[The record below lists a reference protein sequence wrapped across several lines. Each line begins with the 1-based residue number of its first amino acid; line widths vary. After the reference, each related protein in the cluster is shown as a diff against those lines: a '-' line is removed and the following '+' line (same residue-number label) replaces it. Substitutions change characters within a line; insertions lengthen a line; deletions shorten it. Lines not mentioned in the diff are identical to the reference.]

1 MQFAQFRVYATKS
14 ENKCNLGK
22 LFKKENS
29 VMANNSGRVK
39 KIDLGNATWISLLSQ
54 CIDSIG
60 SDQFTDKLLSALR
73 SITDFDYSVSFAY
86 HQNEKPICLF
96 HTFLPGER
104 VVFVDDYL
112 KGPYLLDPFFKACG
126 REVDTGLYRLQDIAP
141 DRFLQSEYYRSYYVR
156 TGLAEEICYTFYLLN
171 DVAVV
176 ISLMRSGESQRFS
189 AREFRLLESVV
200 PIVNSLAQRHWQAVP
215 DWFEVDS
222 IERKPGDN
230 STIIENT
237 VGAIFG
243 PRITPR
249 ETQVVAQVLEG
260 HSSESIANSLG
271 ISTGTV
277 RIHRR
282 NIYAKLDIS
291 SQQELF
297 SIFFQKIRTV
307 RA

>member
-1 MQFAQFRVYATKS
+1 MPLKAG
-14 ENKCNLGK
+14 NKCTLRK
-22 LFKKENS
+22 LLDKGNT
-29 VMANNSGRVK
+29 VMANNSGRTK

-60 SDQFTDKLLSALR
+60 SDQFTDTLLSALR
-73 SITDFDYSVSFAY
+73 SITPFDYSVSFAY

-96 HTFLPGER
+96 HTFSPAER
-104 VVFVDDYL
+104 VVFVDNYL

-126 REVDTGLYRLQDIAP
+126 RKVDIGLYRLRDIAP

-200 PIVNSLAQRHWQAVP
+200 PIVSSLAQRHWQVVP
-215 DWFEVDS
+215 DWSEVESTDGD
-222 IERKPGDN
+222 PGDN
-230 STIIENT
+230 PTTIENT
-237 VGAIFG
+237 VGTIFG
-243 PRITPR
+243 SRITPR

-260 HSSESIANSLG
+260 HSSESIAKSLG

>member
-1 MQFAQFRVYATKS
+1 
-14 ENKCNLGK
+14 
-22 LFKKENS
+22 
-29 VMANNSGRVK
+29 MANNSGRAK

-60 SDQFTDKLLSALR
+60 RDQFTDTLLSALK

-96 HTFLPGER
+96 HTFSPAER

-126 REVDTGLYRLQDIAP
+126 RKVDTGLYRLQDIAP

-156 TGLAEEICYTFYLLN
+156 TGLAEEICYTFYLPN

-200 PIVNSLAQRHWQAVP
+200 PIVSSLAQRHWQAVP

-222 IERKPGDN
+222 TDQEPGDN
-230 STIIENT
+230 PTIIENT
-237 VGAIFG
+237 VGAVFG

-260 HSSESIANSLG
+260 HSSESIAKSLG
-271 ISTGTV
+271 ISAGTV

-307 RA
+307 RT

>member
-1 MQFAQFRVYATKS
+1 MLNLSGK
-14 ENKCNLGK
+14 NK
-22 LFKKENS
+22 
-29 VMANNSGRVK
+29 VMASNPGRAK
-39 KIDLGNATWISLLSQ
+39 KIDLGNAAWISLISQ
-54 CIDSIG
+54 CVNSIG
-60 SDQFTDKLLSALR
+60 TEEFSGNLVSALR
-73 SITDFDYSVSFAY
+73 SITDFDYLVSFAY
-86 HQNEKPICLF
+86 HQKEKPICLYHAF
-96 HTFLPGER
+96 SPAER
-104 VVFVDDYL
+104 IVFVDDYL
-112 KGPYLLDPFFKACG
+112 NGPYLLDPFFKACG
-126 REVDTGLYRLQDIAP
+126 RKVDTGLYRLRDIAP

-176 ISLMRSGESQRFS
+176 ISLMRSGDSSRFS

-200 PIVNSLAQRHWQAVP
+200 PIVSSLAQRHWQDVP

-222 IERKPGDN
+222 TDRETGDN
-230 STIIENT
+230 RTIIENM
-237 VGAIFG
+237 VSAIFG

-260 HSSESIANSLG
+260 HSSESTARSLG
-271 ISTGTV
+271 ISVGTV

-307 RA
+307 RT

>member
-1 MQFAQFRVYATKS
+1 
-14 ENKCNLGK
+14 
-22 LFKKENS
+22 
-29 VMANNSGRVK
+29 MAKNPVRVK
-39 KIDLGNATWISLLSQ
+39 KIDLGNSTWISLLSR

-60 SDQFTDKLLSALR
+60 SETFPECLGAALK
-73 SITDFDYSVSFAY
+73 SITDFDYSVAFVY
-86 HQNEKPICLF
+86 HQNEKPISLYD
-96 HTFLPGER
+96 TFSDAER

-126 REVDTGLYRLQDIAP
+126 RRVDSGLYRLQDIAP

-176 ISLMRSGESQRFS
+176 ISLMRSGDSQRFS

-200 PIVNSLAQRHWQAVP
+200 PIVSSLAQRHWQDVP
-215 DWFEVDS
+215 DWFGTEVSDRDS
-222 IERKPGDN
+222 ADNRSVIE
-230 STIIENT
+230 ST

-260 HSSESIANSLG
+260 HSSESISKSLG

>member
-1 MQFAQFRVYATKS
+1 
-14 ENKCNLGK
+14 
-22 LFKKENS
+22 
-29 VMANNSGRVK
+29 MANNSGRAK

-54 CIDSIG
+54 CVDSIG
-60 SDQFTDKLLSALR
+60 SDQFTDTLLSALR
-73 SITDFDYSVSFAY
+73 SITHFDYSVSFAY

-96 HTFLPGER
+96 HTFSAAER
-104 VVFVDDYL
+104 VVFVDNYL

-126 REVDTGLYRLQDIAP
+126 RKVDTGLFRLRDIAP

-222 IERKPGDN
+222 TDLEPGDN
-230 STIIENT
+230 PTIIENT

-260 HSSESIANSLG
+260 HSSESIAKSLG
-271 ISTGTV
+271 ISVG
-277 RIHRR
+277 R
-282 NIYAKLDIS
+282 YAFTAETFTPS
-291 SQQELF
+291 
-297 SIFFQKIRTV
+297 SIFLRSRNCFQFFFRKSERC
-307 RA
+307 AHKH

>member
-1 MQFAQFRVYATKS
+1 
-14 ENKCNLGK
+14 
-22 LFKKENS
+22 
-29 VMANNSGRVK
+29 
-39 KIDLGNATWISLLSQ
+39 
-54 CIDSIG
+54 
-60 SDQFTDKLLSALR
+60 
-73 SITDFDYSVSFAY
+73 
-86 HQNEKPICLF
+86 
-96 HTFLPGER
+96 
-104 VVFVDDYL
+104 VFVDDYL
-112 KGPYLLDPFFKACG
+112 KGPYLLDPFFKACE
-126 REVDTGLYRLQDIAP
+126 RKVDSGLYRLRDIAP

-156 TGLAEEICYTFYLLN
+156 TGLAEEICYTCYLLN

-200 PIVNSLAQRHWQAVP
+200 PIVSSLVQRHWRDAP
-215 DWFEVDS
+215 DWLEVNS
-222 IERKPGDN
+222 TEPVPGDN
-230 STIIENT
+230 PTVIENT

-243 PRITPR
+243 SRITPR
-249 ETQVVAQVLEG
+249 ETEVVAQVLEG
-260 HSSESIANSLG
+260 HSSESIAKSLG

-297 SIFFQKIRTV
+297 SIFFQKIKTV